1 MIVHEASLN
10 FQLVRYG
17 EDEPLTTTK
26 RLLAYFTAGVP
37 DDEQETF
44 WILCMN
50 PKRRPLFR
58 QRMKTGP
65 LVAAQVAPRDVIH
78 IALLAEARSIAVMR
92 TDCGSGPLNPTLAD
106 GRLLWTIREAA
117 KHLNI
122 EIADYLISRLSG
134 RDYHS
139 WRESDPRLS

>member
-1 MIVHEASLN
+1 MIVHEAKLN
-10 FQLVRYG
+10 FQLVRYD

-37 DDEQETF
+37 DEQETF

-58 QRMKTGP
+58 QRIKTGP
-65 LVAAQVAPRDVIH
+65 LVAAQVVPRDLIRV
-78 IALLAEARSIAVMR
+78 ALLAEARSIALMR
-92 TDCGSGPLNPTLAD
+92 TDCGSGALNPTLAD
-106 GRLLWTIREAA
+106 GRLLWAIRESA

-122 EIADYLISRLSG
+122 EIADYLITRLSG
-134 RDYHS
+134 TDHHS
-139 WRESDPRLS
+139 WRETDPRLS